1 MHIRAHHPRTPS
13 VLRRPMSRFF
23 DNSPSKKPKP
33 TTARA
38 GSGSASSDRFQTVG
52 DFFPDRVCPD
62 EECHPPKHL
71 LVRYKNGR
79 PFVVCSKNVRDDPMS
94 CQFTANKFDRDHGKG
109 DSKIACIVCSVPVE
123 HVLSIGRAVGK
134 DPDSGKTSE
143 FFFAYPSIF
152 LAPVTSFVL
161 TFRVCAIPCRCS
173 RGK

>member
-1 MHIRAHHPRTPS
+1 
-13 VLRRPMSRFF
+13 MSRFF

-38 GSGSASSDRFQTVG
+38 GSGAASSDGFQTVG
-52 DFFPDRVCPD
+52 EIFPDRVCPD
-62 EECHPPKHL
+62 EECLPPKHL

-79 PFVVCSKNVRDDPMS
+79 PFVVCSKNVRDDPTS
-94 CQFTANKFDRDHGKG
+94 CQFTANKFGRDRGKG

-143 FFFAYPSIF
+143 FFLPTHLFF
-152 LAPVTSFVL
+152 
-161 TFRVCAIPCRCS
+161 
-173 RGK
+173 